1 MPTLP
6 RAQLSWLDDAGSGF
20 IHVDVIPNLE
30 NTLASTVTEF
40 PLEDGS
46 IISEHIIHHPELL
59 RLEIAQTQ
67 IPFEDTTEDG
77 DAVEFV
83 KTSIPL
89 ELPKTRFKPK
99 GLLFLLLQAEGLVG
113 AVTGAVGGLLGLGG
127 GAAQPTI
134 EVFRPPYEGKD
145 RINDLYDKLAT
156 ARLRGSSMKLEWLG
170 RRWAGFCIDQ
180 IVYTR
185 TKGRELGTFSVS
197 LKQVTIVSTA
207 TTKLPT
213 PAEAR
218 LKAGKNGGNRPGKK
232 TGDAEKDAAKK
243 TANGSLAKQLK
254 TKLQTDGGI
263 IEALF

>member
-6 RAQLSWLDDAGSGF
+6 RAQLSWTDDAGTGF
-20 IHVDVIPNLE
+20 IHVDVVPSLE
-30 NTLASTVTEF
+30 NTLSSTVTEF

-67 IPFEDTTEDG
+67 IPFEDSSEDG
-77 DAVEFV
+77 DPLEFV

-89 ELPKTRFKPK
+89 KLPKTRFQPK

-113 AVTGAVGGLLGLGG
+113 AVTGAVGGLLGLGS

-134 EVFRPPYEGKD
+134 EVFRPPYSGKD

-185 TKGRELGTFSVS
+185 TKGTELGRFSVS

-213 PAEAR
+213 PSEAR
-218 LKAGKNGGNRPGKK
+218 LKAGKNGGNRPGAV
-232 TGDAEKDAAKK
+232 TGANEKDAAENS
-243 TANGSLAKQLK
+243 AGQSLLSSLK
-254 TKLQTDGGI
+254 DSLLGG
-263 IEALF
+263 